1 MNSVANECGHEML
14 ILNSREEQ
22 IAMNRSTP
30 AGLKRNMT
38 RVFLAAAIGLSIW
51 TSGAAAQETLA
62 DLMQQTGC
70 NWLIGKWAGE
80 TPDGDK
86 YEIEYKWMLK
96 DHVISMHFKG
106 FNIEYHGIIFYK
118 ADDEEVVQIGVDQ
131 NGRNGKGTWLAEN
144 GKAVWRN
151 EHPGEYGEVTRMA
164 FVYSKTDAQTM
175 KAEIHSFDEYG
186 ELSEEPGFTLE
197 YKRQKKQA
205 TKKTTTTR

>member
-1 MNSVANECGHEML
+1 MNK
-14 ILNSREEQ
+14 
-22 IAMNRSTP
+22 STT

-38 RVFLAAAIGLSIW
+38 GIFLTATIGLFIW
-51 TSGAAAQETLA
+51 TSGAAAQDTLG
-62 DLMQQTGC
+62 DLMQMTGSD
-70 NWLIGKWAGE
+70 WLIGKWAGE
-80 TPDGDK
+80 TPDGDR
-86 YEIEYKWMLK
+86 YEIEYKWVLK

-131 NGRNGKGTWLAEN
+131 NGRNGKGTWLAEY

-151 EHPGEYGEVTRMA
+151 EHPGEYGEVSRMA
-164 FVYSKTDAQTM
+164 FVYSKTDAETM

-186 ELSEEPGFTLE
+186 ELSEDPGFTLE

-205 TKKTTTTR
+205 AKKATATK

>member
-1 MNSVANECGHEML
+1 MIQN
-14 ILNSREEQ
+14 
-22 IAMNRSTP
+22 
-30 AGLKRNMT
+30 
-38 RVFLAAAIGLSIW
+38 
-51 TSGAAAQETLA
+51 
-62 DLMQQTGC
+62 
-70 NWLIGKWAGE
+70 
-80 TPDGDK
+80 
-86 YEIEYKWMLK
+86 
-96 DHVISMHFKG
+96 
-106 FNIEYHGIIFYK
+106 
-118 ADDEEVVQIGVDQ
+118 VDQ

-205 TKKTTTTR
+205 AKKATATK